1 MAEATTAATTTDTT
15 AATTTTTAATTATTA
30 PAPHWSGL
38 TEAADI
44 AYAENKG
51 WKSPADVYK
60 SYRGVETLV
69 GRDPSTLVPLPRL
82 DDPEGFRSVMQKLG
96 LPESPDKYEFDKPAD
111 MALDEGYMGWARQT
125 FHKIGLPAAQA
136 KQLTAE
142 HNAYIKGV
150 MEQQAKD
157 YDLSVA
163 SDKQALLKEW
173 GGGHERMMNAAQTAA
188 KSLGFTP
195 EMIDSME
202 KTVGYASTMK
212 FFAQLGSKLG
222 EDKLVNQEGGPQR
235 FGDALTPDEAKIQWE
250 QSKLDPNFVKALNDN
265 QHPGH
270 KAAKEKQTRLFGIM
284 YPNP

>member
-1 MAEATTAATTTDTT
+1 M
-15 AATTTTTAATTATTA
+15 
-30 PAPHWSGL
+30 

-44 AYAENKG
+44 AYLDNKG

-125 FHKIGLPAAQA
+125 FHKVGLPAAQA

-142 HNAYIKGV
+142 HNAYMKSV
-150 MEQQAKD
+150 LEQQAKD
-157 YDLSVA
+157 YELSVTA
-163 SDKQALLKEW
+163 DKQSLLKEW
-173 GGGHERMMNAAQTAA
+173 GGGHERMMNAATTAA
-188 KSLGFTP
+188 KTLGFTP

-212 FFAQLGSKLG
+212 FFAQLGQKLG
-222 EDKLVNQEGGPQR
+222 EDKLISQEGGPKR
-235 FGDALTPDEAKIQWE
+235 FGDTLTPDEAKVQWE
-250 QSKLDPNFVKALNDN
+250 QSKLDPNFTKALNDN

-270 KAAKEKQTRLFGIM
+270 KAAKDKQTQLFAIM